1 MKLVPVDEP
10 SVTVMKPYEPVWERD
25 PIRRIMEEVS
35 TEMDTV
41 LKSRMS
47 DADKMQKYG
56 QLFERFQTMQKKLET
71 PQPPPPPPPSSQTP
85 QTSPPP
91 APTLPPQPTQQPDIS
106 QSILES
112 VPIKHRPKAKLLLKH
127 IKEKTP
133 LEWNDNY
140 ELVRDGQVIK
150 GTNAYDIVN
159 DLMRSRKT
167 VSPAPG
173 WSDVVSTLKKTHASR
188 EWVGNADR
196 WKTPTRRPPVK
207 GRNTAQPPPQAPH
220 VPHVPQATQTSRT
233 PLEVRWT
240 RPRERKRKRLQ
251 TSRRATPRWIPFRDL

>member
-1 MKLVPVDEP
+1 
-10 SVTVMKPYEPVWERD
+10 
-25 PIRRIMEEVS
+25 
-35 TEMDTV
+35 
-41 LKSRMS
+41 
-47 DADKMQKYG
+47 
-56 QLFERFQTMQKKLET
+56 MQKKLET
-71 PQPPPPPPPSSQTP
+71 PQPSPLPPPPPSSSQTP
-85 QTSPPP
+85 QTSAPP
-91 APTLPPQPTQQPDIS
+91 APTLPPQPPQQPDIS

-112 VPIKHRPKAKLLLKH
+112 VPIKYRPKAKLLLKH

-196 WKTPTRRPPVK
+196 WKTPTRRPQVK
-207 GRNTAQPPPQAPH
+207 GRNTAQSPPQAP
-220 VPHVPQATQTSRT
+220 QAPQTSRT
-233 PLEVRWT
+233 PLEVRWS